1 MMFRKNYKTAWEQF
15 KIIGCLAGV
24 ILTGGFVMNNLFRD
38 LLFDNGTPTSFML
51 SLIMMVAFVGF
62 LAEIKK
68 S

>member
-15 KIIGCLAGV
+15 KIISCVVGV
-24 ILTGGFVMNNLFRD
+24 LITGGFVMNNLFRD

-51 SLIMMVAFVGF
+51 SLIMMVAFIGF